1 MTVGELKEILSG
13 CDNNLPVR
21 LMGEVGVGNIAE
33 VECDVDEVIISG
45 N

>member
-1 MTVGELKEILSG
+1 MNVGELKKILLG
-13 CDNNLPVR
+13 CNDDLPVK